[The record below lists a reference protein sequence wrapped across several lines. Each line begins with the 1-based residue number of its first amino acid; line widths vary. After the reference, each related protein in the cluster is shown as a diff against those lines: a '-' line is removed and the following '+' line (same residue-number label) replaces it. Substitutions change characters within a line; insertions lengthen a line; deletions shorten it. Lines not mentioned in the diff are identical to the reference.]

1 MTSLKDIKAP
11 EFILFSIFSAECI
24 ICIYIYIYF
33 EALGIKLKNLK
44 VVWANVIY
52 VNISHTCVYIVYIFI
67 CIIS

>member
-24 ICIYIYIYF
+24 ICIYINF

-44 VVWANVIY
+44 VVWTNVIY

>member
-24 ICIYIYIYF
+24 ICICIYF

-44 VVWANVIY
+44 VVWTNVIY